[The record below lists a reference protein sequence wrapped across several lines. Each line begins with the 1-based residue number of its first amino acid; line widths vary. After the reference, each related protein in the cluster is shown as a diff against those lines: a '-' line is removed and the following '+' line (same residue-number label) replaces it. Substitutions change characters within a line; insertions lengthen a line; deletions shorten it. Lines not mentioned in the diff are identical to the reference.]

1 MTPDLHPEEL
11 LDKAALGQLTER
23 EAAILDAHLRECAV
37 CRFSRQASED
47 FRGLPAPQLEVDQL
61 VTNAL
66 MARASRSL
74 RPRAR
79 RTPALL
85 AAAVALLAMGSF
97 AAVGQWTGVL
107 PRFIA
112 AVSAP
117 SVHSAPHSPS
127 RRPPASPVEAPPS
140 GGLELEGWP
149 APQAPPLVEAV
160 PETPRATVA
169 PAPRPRQ
176 RRRVSA
182 PPPPLAPEAFAA
194 ANQARVE
201 GDRPLAMARYREL
214 LALWPRSPEAQQT
227 RATLGRLLLDQ
238 GQAAAALEQ
247 LDAYLEG
254 ADGTLREEVL
264 AARARALERLGR
276 VDDEARAWQTLVDR
290 YPDSIHAARARARLG
305 ALAGPP

>member
-23 EAAILDAHLRECAV
+23 ELAILDAHLRECGV
-37 CRFSRQASED
+37 CRFARQASED
-47 FRGLPAPQLEVDQL
+47 FRCLPAPQLEVDQL

-79 RTPALL
+79 RTSALL
-85 AAAVALLAMGSF
+85 AAAVALMAMGSF

-107 PRFIA
+107 PRIIA

-117 SVHSAPHSPS
+117 SVQVAPHSLS
-127 RRPPASPVEAPPS
+127 RRPPASPFEAPPAA
-140 GGLELEGWP
+140 GLELEVWP
-149 APQAPPLVEAV
+149 APQPPPLVEAV
-160 PETPRATVA
+160 LETPVATAA
-169 PAPRPRQ
+169 PTPRPRQ

-182 PPPPLAPEAFAA
+182 PPPPAPEAFAA

-201 GDRPLAMARYREL
+201 GDRPLAMARYREV
-214 LALWPRSPEAQQT
+214 LAFWPRSPEAQQT

-264 AARARALERLGR
+264 AARAQALARLGR
-276 VDDEARAWQTLVDR
+276 VDDEARAWQTLVDH
-290 YPDSIHAARARARLG
+290 YPDSIHATRARARLG